1 MSNDFLNYLYLG
13 VDGVDSEHEGGE
25 KTSGGTDV
33 VTGHNM
39 VEEAHHHVELEVDQ
53 VVAQGRE
60 AVKEVVQS
68 ERENAE
74 RSVGFVRLLLVHW

>member
-1 MSNDFLNYLYLG
+1 MGIDFLNYLYLC
-13 VDGVDSEHEGGE
+13 VDGGDSEHEGGE

-33 VTGHNM
+33 VTGHHT

-74 RSVGFVRLLLVHW
+74 RSVGFVRLFLVH